1 MCECVSVNVRQ
12 FQAGR
17 LSSKNK
23 HVVAASAKLTPPI
36 LPSPNELPDVS
47 DTRKG
52 VQSVEHAFSLLQIF
66 TQAKAPLAV
75 KDLADIS
82 GMPASKVHHY
92 LVSLGRAGAVR
103 QAHDGCYELGSFAM
117 HLGLAALRRL
127 EPIEIAVT
135 AARKLRQQTG
145 ETTFIAVWGSF
156 GPTIIRYFE
165 GVHVVTV
172 EVRTGNVL
180 PLTTSATGKVFLTWG
195 TDSLLKPVL
204 TAEKADKNTIE
215 RICTETSTTGLGKVA
230 GDLLPR
236 ITSLAAPVFDQDGRL
251 ALTIT
256 QLGWTGEF
264 DDSINGKIATALKQ
278 AAENL
283 SFDLGCNAESVHHTE
298 SAHKAGKP
306 EA

>member
-1 MCECVSVNVRQ
+1 LN
-12 FQAGR
+12 
-17 LSSKNK
+17 SKVK
-23 HVVAASAKLTPPI
+23 PTIAASLKLTPP
-36 LPSPNELPDVS
+36 LLDERLDARPES

-66 TQAKAPLAV
+66 TQAQAPLAV
-75 KDLADIS
+75 KEIAEMS
-82 GMPASKVHHY
+82 GMPSSKVHHY
-92 LVSLGRAGAVR
+92 LVSLVR
-103 QAHDGCYELGSFAM
+103 VDAIRQTHDGNYELGSFAL

-165 GVHVVTV
+165 GVHAVTV

-195 TDSLLKPVL
+195 ADGLHESALTTENTDKKTIKQITSD
-204 TAEKADKNTIE
+204 TKAA
-215 RICTETSTTGLGKVA
+215 GLGKVS

-236 ITSLAAPVFDQDGRL
+236 IASLSAPVFDQDGRL
-251 ALTIT
+251 ALAIT

-264 DDSINGKIATALKQ
+264 DESENGKVATALKIQ
-278 AAENL
+278 AEQL
-283 SFDLGCNAESVHHTE
+283 SFELGYNSVG
-298 SAHKAGKP
+298 SNPVGNNP
-306 EA
+306 DQ